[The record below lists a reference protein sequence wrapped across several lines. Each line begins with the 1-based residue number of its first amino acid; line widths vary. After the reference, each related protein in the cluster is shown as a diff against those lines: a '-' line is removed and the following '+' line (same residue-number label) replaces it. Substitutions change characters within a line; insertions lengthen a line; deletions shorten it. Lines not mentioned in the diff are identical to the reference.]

1 MINDASKLR
10 IAINLIEDEIA
21 KKSIEIRKCKDE
33 QEKNVLEDKYNKL
46 ICIADEIH
54 AGNNAYIDEIIKRK
68 GGTE

>member
-46 ICIADEIH
+46 ICIADEPL
-54 AGNNAYIDEIIKRK
+54 NNKLSS
-68 GGTE
+68 